1 MQQPTATL
9 KGVVERITYTNPDN
23 GYTIARFKADGRFDQ
38 ITVVGALA
46 NVHPGARLKL
56 EGRWKT
62 HPKYGEQFE
71 LLRYIEAAATLAF
84 DEHAGVRHVAVHAP

>member
-1 MQQPTATL
+1 MNQSVTL

-23 GYTIARFKADGRFDQ
+23 GYTVARFQADRHFGLVT
-38 ITVVGALA
+38 IVGALA
-46 NVHPGARLKL
+46 NVNPGARLKL

-71 LLRYIEAAATLAF
+71 ITRYVEEMPATVEGL
-84 DEHAGVRHVAVHAP
+84 